1 MPNIE
6 NKMTVTPALACR
18 CKCDELY
25 FIIFGGVQM
34 IRGIGIDITEIEKI
48 AKSIERDSFQRK
60 VFTPA
65 ELEACLEIKNSVEC
79 LAGKF
84 AVKEAFMK
92 ALGAGIRQEVWF
104 TQIEV
109 LNDESGKPYVI
120 VSGEA
125 EKRLQASGANQIHI
139 SISHSGGMAVA
150 VVILEE

>member
-1 MPNIE
+1 MI
-6 NKMTVTPALACR
+6 L
-18 CKCDELY
+18 
-25 FIIFGGVQM
+25 GV
-34 IRGIGIDITEIEKI
+34 GIDITEIKRVTR
-48 AKSIERDSFQRK
+48 SIVSEAFQQK

-65 ELEACLEIKNSVEC
+65 ELKACGELNNSAEC

-84 AVKEAFMK
+84 ATKEAFMK

-109 LNDESGKPYVI
+109 LNDESGKPLVN

-125 EKRLQASGANQIHI
+125 GTRLQESGARQIHV

-150 VVILEE
+150 VVILEG